1 MARSQCSI
9 AAVLREHFALAAYE
23 GNALAALIETDPDTL
38 AGAVETVSAAIITRT
53 GSMRDAAA
61 SIRSSPLRNEE
72 WQ

>member
-9 AAVLREHFALAAYE
+9 AAVLQELFAVAAYE

-38 AGAVETVSAAIITRT
+38 AGAVETVSAART